1 MTPSPDPP
9 TATASSG
16 LGVPC
21 AEAQADGVPCAEIG
35 ADCAI
40 CGRAAPC
47 PHTPAGAGSSA
58 KGAPPVATDA
68 AGAAL
73 PGRPDA

>member
-1 MTPSPDPP
+1 MTPSPDTP

-47 PHTPAGAGSSA
+47 PHTPADASVGATVGHRV
-58 KGAPPVATDA
+58 VADTA
-68 AGAAL
+68 ATAR
-73 PGRPDA
+73 PGGPDA